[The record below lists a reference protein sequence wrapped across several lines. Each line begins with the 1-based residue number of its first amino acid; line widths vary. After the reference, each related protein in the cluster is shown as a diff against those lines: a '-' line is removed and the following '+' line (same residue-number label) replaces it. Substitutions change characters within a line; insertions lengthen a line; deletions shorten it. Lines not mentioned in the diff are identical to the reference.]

1 LNSPFLLFFQ
11 VKCFNIP
18 ATFGGGDIKNSNMA
32 PEYFSGII
40 SELIQKLFTAKQDF
54 YIRFE

>member
-1 LNSPFLLFFQ
+1 MTKNNFLDR
-11 VKCFNIP
+11 P
-18 ATFGGGDIKNSNMA
+18 DIKNSNMA

>member
-1 LNSPFLLFFQ
+1 
-11 VKCFNIP
+11 VYEIP
-18 ATFGGGDIKNSNMA
+18 AFRFATAGMTKNNFLDRPDIKNSNMA